1 MNASDY
7 QVIADKFAGQISEFV
22 GDQTVTIDSTHLV
35 EAVEFVHSTLGY
47 EMLATI
53 TAVDYG
59 VEAEPRFHLFYRFTS
74 ISKHATFNMRVPV
87 SGKTYHV
94 KTVEGIYRNANWH
107 EREVWDMFGIKFE
120 GHSDPRR
127 ILMPFEWEGH
137 PLRKDYPLGYEEPQF
152 TFNYDEIDG
161 RKPYAVRREE

>member
-1 MNASDY
+1 MNTSDY
-7 QVIADKFAGQISEFV
+7 QTIAEKFSGQVSEFA
-22 GDQTVTIDSTHLV
+22 GDQTVLIGSDHLID
-35 EAVEFVHSTLGY
+35 AVELIHNELGY
-47 EMLATI
+47 EMLATV

-59 VEAEPRFHLFYRFTS
+59 VEAEPRFHLFYRFNS
-74 ISKHATFNMRVPV
+74 IAKHANLNLRVSV
-87 SGKTYHV
+87 SGKTCQV

-161 RKPYAVRREE
+161 RKPYAIRREE

>member
-1 MNASDY
+1 MSASDY
-7 QVIADKFAGQISEFV
+7 QTIAEKFAGQVTEFAS
-22 GDQTVTIDSTHLV
+22 DQTVLIDSDHLV
-35 EAVEFVHSTLGY
+35 EAVEFVHSILGF
-47 EMLATI
+47 EILATI

-74 ISKHATFNMRVPV
+74 IAKHDFLSLRVKV
-87 SGKTYHV
+87 SGKTCAV

-107 EREVWDMFGIKFE
+107 EREVFDMFGITFE

-152 TFNYDEIDG
+152 TFNFDEIDG
-161 RKPYAVRREE
+161 RKPYAIRREE